1 MNKIP
6 VIIAREFLTRFKKK
20 SFIITTLLFP
30 LIMATLIILPIYISS
45 KTERECTVYV
55 LDENDYFI
63 NKFQDTK
70 KLHFKYPGESLNSL
84 KRRCVAGECDAILH
98 ILGGSQSNMGNL
110 YYHEEPPLS
119 LKGNLEEQMNKVL
132 FDKTLVDSLHI
143 DLQKFNVIKETS
155 RCSVATLQIDE
166 KGEAEA
172 RMVELNRIVGL
183 LCGIFIY
190 FFIFLYANQVMRSAI
205 EEKSNRII
213 EIIVSSV
220 KPFQF
225 MMGKIVGVALVG
237 LAQFIM
243 QIALV
248 VILLFGVQLAA
259 PKLFTSTEIA
269 STEVAAMD
277 TDAFGAAT
285 TSLSTSQTDVFG
297 DISAFYT
304 FPFSTILLLF
314 VFYFLFGYLIYASL
328 YAAVGSATD
337 NETDS
342 AQLVLPISLPL
353 ILSIM
358 IIAMEATPNSALIRW
373 LSIIP
378 FTAPIGM
385 IYRIPSGVPL
395 WEVMLSIVLMIG
407 TFVLCVWFAGKVYR
421 VGLLT
426 YGKKVTWKDLF
437 KWMKEK

>member
-6 VIIAREFLTRFKKK
+6 VIIAREFSTRFKKK

-30 LIMATLIILPIYISS
+30 LIMATLIVLPLYIMN
-45 KTERECTVYV
+45 KTERECTIYV

-70 KLHFKYPGESLNSL
+70 KLHFKYPGEGLNSL
-84 KRRCVAGECDAILH
+84 KKRCVAGECDAILH
-98 ILGGSQSNMGNL
+98 ILSGSQSNLGNL
-110 YYHEEPPLS
+110 YYHEEPPMS
-119 LKGNLEEQMNKVL
+119 LKGNVEEQMNKIL
-132 FDKTLVDSLHI
+132 FDKTLVDSLHV

-155 RCSVATLQIDE
+155 RCSVSTLQIDE

-183 LCGIFIY
+183 FCGIIIY
-190 FFIFLYANQVMRSAI
+190 FFIFMYANQVMRSAI

-220 KPFQF
+220 KPFEF

-237 LAQFIM
+237 LAQFAM

-248 VILLFGVQLAA
+248 FILLFGIQFAA
-259 PKLFTSTEIA
+259 PKLFTDTEIA
-269 STEVAAMD
+269 STEVTAMGAD
-277 TDAFGAAT
+277 NFGAAT
-285 TSLSTSQTDVFG
+285 ASLSTSQTDVFG

-304 FPFSTILLLF
+304 FPFSTILTLF
-314 VFYFLFGYLIYASL
+314 LIYFLFGYLIYASL
-328 YAAVGSATD
+328 YAAIGSATD

-353 ILSIM
+353 VLSIV
-358 IIAMEATPNSALIRW
+358 IIAMEATPNSELIRW

-378 FTAPIGM
+378 FTSPIGM
-385 IYRIPSGVPL
+385 MYRIPSGVPL
-395 WEVMLSIVLMIG
+395 WEVVLSVVLLIG
-407 TFVLCVWFAGKVYR
+407 TFILCVWFAGKIYR
-421 VGLLT
+421 VGLLN
-426 YGKKVTWKDLF
+426 YGKKVSWNDLF
-437 KWMKEK
+437 KWIKEK